1 MGNLTQ
7 FGRESGIKKLMMI
20 NLLKRLESSVAA
32 FRYTLIDVVKDYV
45 EKTLKAIEEYEL
57 TGLDHL
63 SLNPHLD
70 EDDFDL
76 EDSNFEFSIGK
87 KNRIALQDMDY
98 RSWKAELEQ
107 DFAVLTELEDL
118 IRKITPQ
125 EDQKLQTLFSLI
137 DEKLTNPINAGNKKL
152 IIFSAFATTT
162 NYLYK
167 HISQYVLDKYGL
179 YTAQISGTKGF
190 ATTLETKNKDLNSLL
205 TYFSPKSKSR
215 DVLFPGDESEIDLL
229 IATDVI
235 SEGQNLQ
242 DADMLVNYDIHWNPV
257 RIVQRFGRV
266 DRIGSQNKYIQL
278 VNFWPNLELD
288 EYIDLKSRVESRMKI
303 SVLTS
308 TADDNVLS
316 SEEIEDNN
324 YRRKQLER
332 LRDKVIDLEEMNDGI
347 SIMDLGLED
356 YRIDLL
362 KYLEEH
368 PELEKVPRGLQAIL
382 HTSNK
387 ESEGV
392 IFVLKNKDQIK
403 GKNNQNQLHPYYI
416 LYINRNGE
424 LLLSPSESKKILE
437 HLSSICRGQSKPL
450 SHVIDKFNRQTK
462 DGKEM
467 VVYSELLQEAI
478 NQLMEHDQI
487 STMDA
492 LFNFGSVDL
501 MNTSIEG
508 MDDFELICFFIL
520 MKGDSD
526 D

>member
-1 MGNLTQ
+1 M
-7 FGRESGIKKLMMI
+7 
-20 NLLKRLESSVAA
+20 
-32 FRYTLIDVVKDYV
+32 
-45 EKTLKAIEEYEL
+45 
-57 TGLDHL
+57 
-63 SLNPHLD
+63 
-70 EDDFDL
+70 
-76 EDSNFEFSIGK
+76 
-87 KNRIALQDMDY
+87 
-98 RSWKAELEQ
+98 
-107 DFAVLTELEDL
+107 
-118 IRKITPQ
+118 
-125 EDQKLQTLFSLI
+125 
-137 DEKLTNPINAGNKKL
+137 
-152 IIFSAFATTT
+152 
-162 NYLYK
+162 
-167 HISQYVLDKYGL
+167 
-179 YTAQISGTKGF
+179 
-190 ATTLETKNKDLNSLL
+190 
-205 TYFSPKSKSR
+205 
-215 DVLFPGDESEIDLL
+215 
-229 IATDVI
+229 
-235 SEGQNLQ
+235 
-242 DADMLVNYDIHWNPV
+242 
-257 RIVQRFGRV
+257 
-266 DRIGSQNKYIQL
+266 

-332 LRDKVIDLEEMNDGI
+332 LRDEVVDLEEMNDGI

-368 PELEKVPRGLQAIL
+368 PELEKVPKGLQAIL
-382 HTSNK
+382 PASNK

-392 IFVLKNKDQIK
+392 IFVLKNKDQVK

-450 SHVIDKFNRQTK
+450 NHVVDKFNRQTK

-478 NQLMEHDQI
+478 DQLMEHDQI

>member
-63 SLNPHLD
+63 PLDSHLD

-98 RSWKAELEQ
+98 RSWKVELEQ
-107 DFAVLTELEDL
+107 DFAILTELEDL
-118 IRKITPQ
+118 ISKITPQ

-137 DEKLTNPINAGNKKL
+137 DEKLTNPINVGNKKL

-242 DADMLVNYDIHWNPV
+242 DADMMVNYDIHWNPV

-332 LRDKVIDLEEMNDGI
+332 LRDEVVDLEEMNDGI

-368 PELEKVPRGLQAIL
+368 PELERVPKGLQTIL
-382 HTSNK
+382 PASNK

-450 SHVIDKFNRQTK
+450 NHVVDKFNRQTK

-478 NQLMEHDQI
+478 DQLMEHDQI

>member
-1 MGNLTQ
+1 M
-7 FGRESGIKKLMMI
+7 
-20 NLLKRLESSVAA
+20 
-32 FRYTLIDVVKDYV
+32 
-45 EKTLKAIEEYEL
+45 
-57 TGLDHL
+57 
-63 SLNPHLD
+63 
-70 EDDFDL
+70 
-76 EDSNFEFSIGK
+76 
-87 KNRIALQDMDY
+87 
-98 RSWKAELEQ
+98 
-107 DFAVLTELEDL
+107 TELENL
-118 IRKITPQ
+118 ISKITPQ
-125 EDQKLQTLFSLI
+125 EDQKLQTLFTLI
-137 DEKLTNPINAGNKKL
+137 DEKLTNPINVGNKKL

-242 DADMLVNYDIHWNPV
+242 DADMMVNYDIHWNPV

-332 LRDKVIDLEEMNDGI
+332 LRDEVVDLEEMNDGI

-382 HTSNK
+382 SASNK

-450 SHVIDKFNRQTK
+450 SQVVDKFNRQTK